1 MERTIKIRHIQK
13 DIKVLD
19 KTATA
24 AEHLKGA
31 YIRTRKVRNKT
42 QTKRAGQPDL
52 YDGRISLWKRGE
64 GCTRNYLA
72 GRKTGKKRNQYGRKK
87 GQISEGDGEFPA
99 EKPGARCLFFFI
111 WKRRLYSAKE
121 LKKTNRD

>member
-31 YIRTRKVRNKT
+31 YIRTRESAEQT
-42 QTKRAGQPDL
+42 QTKEQGSPILYAEDQLMEKGERAA
-52 YDGRISLWKRGE
+52 RG
-64 GCTRNYLA
+64 TIWQA
-72 GRKTGKKRNQYGRKK
+72 GKQGKKESIRSQ
-87 GQISEGDGEFPA
+87 
-99 EKPGARCLFFFI
+99 
-111 WKRRLYSAKE
+111 KRA
-121 LKKTNRD
+121 DQ

>member
-31 YIRTRKVRNKT
+31 YIRTRESAE
-42 QTKRAGQPDL
+42 QT
-52 YDGRISLWKRGE
+52 
-64 GCTRNYLA
+64 
-72 GRKTGKKRNQYGRKK
+72 
-87 GQISEGDGEFPA
+87 
-99 EKPGARCLFFFI
+99 
-111 WKRRLYSAKE
+111 
-121 LKKTNRD
+121 